1 MNKKEQR
8 LIIAEN
14 LRILLKQNNKKRTD
28 VASDLKI
35 SYSTV
40 SDWARGRTAPNA
52 GQVKM
57 LADYFKVTIGDITNR
72 SDDYDS
78 RSDSEIL
85 DSKVR
90 VPVLTNVQSTED
102 GGTNEFTVTLTN
114 GTKYVL
120 TNKNG
125 SKGNKGDTGPA
136 VPLVQT
142 TGTST
147 TSAMSQKAVTDS
159 LDSLKSDLVAKSD
172 SLSLEEIMASTD
184 LTNKVASASAL
195 KDTFIVPNY
204 SDSNSITVTE
214 LTTEGGSWTAPS
226 NGVIRIYGVK
236 NDDGLISEITITI
249 NNNINN
255 DIRYMCSG
263 GTILYCTQYIPL
275 KKGDILVTHKYI
287 NIYSGGTPIFFPS
300 I

>member
-14 LRILLKQNNKKRTD
+14 LKILLKQNNKKRTD

-40 SDWARGRTAPNA
+40 SDWARGRTAPNT

-102 GGTNEFTVTLTN
+102 GGTT
-114 GTKYVL
+114 Y
-120 TNKNG
+120 
-125 SKGNKGDTGPA
+125 
-136 VPLVQT
+136 
-142 TGTST
+142 ST
-147 TSAMSQKAVTDS
+147 TMEYIDKY
-159 LDSLKSDLVAKSD
+159 LPGSDDCIGFQL
-172 SLSLEEIMASTD
+172 
-184 LTNKVASASAL
+184 
-195 KDTFIVPNY
+195 
-204 SDSNSITVTE
+204 
-214 LTTEGGSWTAPS
+214 
-226 NGVIRIYGVK
+226 
-236 NDDGLISEITITI
+236 NDDSMEPE
-249 NNNINN
+249 
-255 DIRYMCSG
+255 YH
-263 GTILYCTQYIPL
+263 
-275 KKGDILVTHKYI
+275 KGDIIIARRINYLRTPGDYVFNMSTADEWLPEYRLARVIPKGNENIIYPLNVDNELKYTTEI
-287 NIYSGGTPIFFPS
+287 LNEIEYKKKYREIYSI
-300 I
+300 IRLIRDYK